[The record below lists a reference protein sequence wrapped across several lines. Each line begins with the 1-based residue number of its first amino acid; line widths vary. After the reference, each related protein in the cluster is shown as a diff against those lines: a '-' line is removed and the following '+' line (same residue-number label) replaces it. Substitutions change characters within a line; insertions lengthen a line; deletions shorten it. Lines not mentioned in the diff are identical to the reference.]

1 MDKEN
6 LVKNTRKIMKGTKY
20 SYRDKKETQGPK
32 DSNLSWSEL
41 RGLKSLKK
49 RISAGE
55 YIIAQTDKSSRFAIL
70 SVDQYLKAGKVH
82 TDNDKEIS

>member
-1 MDKEN
+1 
-6 LVKNTRKIMKGTKY
+6 MKGTKY

-41 RGLKSLKK
+41 RELKSLKK